1 MEENKCPNCGAP
13 IDVDFSSVTTKCSY
27 CNSTFI
33 NDERKFKANKV
44 EEKSEETK
52 PIIDGKIFENSS
64 SKDTKTKQQPKM
76 KFHFLVFL
84 ILLFIFWPLGVIY
97 AILCGSSNNNK

>member
-13 IDVDFSSVTTKCSY
+13 IDVDFSSSTTRCSY

-44 EEKSEETK
+44 EETSETIK
-52 PIIDGKIFENSS
+52 PIIDSKIFESTPHTDA
-64 SKDTKTKQQPKM
+64 KAGQKPRM
-76 KFHFLVFL
+76 KFHFLIFL
-84 ILLFIFWPLGVIY
+84 LLLFMCWPLGVIY
-97 AILCGSSNNNK
+97 AILCGSSKDNK